1 MTLSHYLSEE
11 VSDSPAC
18 VCSTFAKL
26 INNLTAIPLKNV
38 QAKVDYL
45 HNKSINVYDAPYGNK
60 VAEIPNGE
68 IITLIG
74 KLNDNDEIT
83 WYQVGRKKY
92 ITSNY
97 IQIEYPEDDE

>member
-1 MTLSHYLSEE
+1 M
-11 VSDSPAC
+11 
-18 VCSTFAKL
+18 
-26 INNLTAIPLKNV
+26 
-38 QAKVDYL
+38 
-45 HNKSINVYDAPYGNK
+45 
-60 VAEIPNGE
+60 AEIPNGE
-68 IITLIG
+68 TITLIG